1 MTDWLKKSSRSL
13 GKLHWN
19 EGLLPLWNPKVRWIW
34 ACPNFMNKQMGKQ
47 NEQDLP
53 KFLHTHKLVT
63 SSPWRPSAPWRFC
76 FRPISGQAVD
86 DRRYVS
92 DLFRRM
98 RCAVICFT
106 ISQIPNSRTNP
117 LPSADSPCLSQAR
130 PENCYINP
138 YALTVSIICLVLG
151 LCWCFWVLFKC
162 IGTFHLL
169 HFSLSTLVPLVARCG
184 VVRLDWQTQTCR
196 VC

>member
-1 MTDWLKKSSRSL
+1 MTDWLKKLYIQKLGEVAERS
-13 GKLHWN
+13 
-19 EGLLPLWNPKVRWIW
+19 LLPLWNPKVRWIW
-34 ACPNFMNKQMGKQ
+34 AYPNFMNKQMGKQ

-53 KFLHTHKLVT
+53 KFLHSQACYIIPMATIGPMEILLPSDFRTGSWWQTICVRPF
-63 SSPWRPSAPWRFC
+63 SS
-76 FRPISGQAVD
+76 D
-86 DRRYVS
+86 
-92 DLFRRM
+92 

-130 PENCYINP
+130 PENWYINP
-138 YALTVSIICLVLG
+138 YALTVSIFCILLG

-162 IGTFHLL
+162 IGTFHSL
-169 HFSLSTLVPLVARCG
+169 HFSLSTLVRLVARCG